1 MKKRKF
7 VLDTTIEYPIKF
19 RDGELSYLSALI
31 CNLEIP
37 FIFDEYNTYETLL
50 FESTDSDMRYYLE
63 ITIRFLHS
71 RVILVDNRETQQI
84 IGIIAYY
91 LKQIDIDSIE
101 DKEDLIEI
109 FEDTL
114 TWYVIMKESK
124 YFSKETDFQ
133 KFTYFRNEIENGKN
147 LNEVVINE

>member
-1 MKKRKF
+1 MSKRKF
-7 VLDTTIEYPIKF
+7 ELDKTIEYPIKF
-19 RDGELSYLSALI
+19 RNGELSYLSALI

-50 FESTDSDMRYYLE
+50 FESTDSDMRYYIE

-71 RVILVDNRETQQI
+71 RVVLVDDIETQQI
-84 IGIIAYY
+84 IGIIAYF
-91 LKQIDIDSIE
+91 LKQVDIDSIE

-114 TWYVIMKESK
+114 TWYVLMKESK
-124 YFSKETDFQ
+124 YFSKETAFQ